1 MLRCS
6 RRGSL
11 CRALSIVLFVTAGV
25 FVGEAQQDPCN
36 CTPNVGK
43 KRPYRLDAKW
53 ETKYSS
59 YPVCPDTITSS
70 TVRAWERRYQKK
82 MKRDVIWSTKRL
94 KKTPE
99 DTLYVLKG
107 WMWYVKQEVDC
118 DFHIEIGPKAK
129 SGKRTVI
136 EVTKNSCEL
145 QKAILKRMEQE
156 KYKLGKEFKK
166 GIPCVVVGLGFYDGQ
181 HPLKSHSRAAERG
194 SSWELHP
201 VKSIEFR

>member
-1 MLRCS
+1 MHCWRMSKAS
-6 RRGSL
+6 RMVLWLGL
-11 CRALSIVLFVTAGV
+11 LALAGV
-25 FVGEAQQDPCN
+25 LMASAQQDPCN
-36 CTPNVGK
+36 CKPNVGK

-53 ETKYSS
+53 ETKYDS
-59 YPVCPDTITSS
+59 YPVCPDTIVSS
-70 TVRAWERRYQKK
+70 TVRAWEPRYQKQ
-82 MKRDVIWSTKRL
+82 MKRDVIWSTKRI

-129 SGKRTVI
+129 SGKRTVV
-136 EVTKNSCEL
+136 EVTKNSCKLEE
-145 QKAILKRMEQE
+145 AILKRMEQE
-156 KYKLGKEFKK
+156 GYKLAKEFKK

-201 VKSIEFR
+201 VQSIEFQ